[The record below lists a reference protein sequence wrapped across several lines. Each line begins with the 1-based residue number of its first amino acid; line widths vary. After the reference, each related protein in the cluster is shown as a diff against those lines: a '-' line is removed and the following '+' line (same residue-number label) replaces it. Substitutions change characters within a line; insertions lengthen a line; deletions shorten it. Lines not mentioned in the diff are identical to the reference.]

1 MSKIFL
7 ISFVSLLGNLALT
20 ACTNTT
26 VTDESTNNGWSTFE
40 SPVVGIRFQYPSE
53 LEWSLRETEVQGFDK
68 GYRRRYSFSGTVD
81 GTDVSFSLDA
91 TTSDFGY
98 GISEG
103 CCWAFGGPAIDLS
116 KSDEEIVDD
125 LARGTESILSKE
137 DPGNW
142 KLLEVY
148 NLEHLTLGTQEFLR
162 FADLGGFIG
171 YSLGDNYLTP
181 HAGHEFT
188 NIIVSWRGSEMF
200 TNLEGELSSEEF
212 FAQIEDFA
220 NNWMKELSE
229 SEKREK
235 EIVESILFTLEF
247 VEFEP
252 ESIDD
257 TGGGDLAE
265 ILTPLEGLSFNINR
279 PFDSFVEESDSMY
292 MIWFGR
298 EWAGGLIFYK
308 EPLATKVIPEGSTAY
323 QRTSSGVTLYCTETS
338 CVIAM
343 DDSDEY
349 YRLDIVD
356 EGFSSSDRELL
367 KEYIK
372 TIEVR

>member
-1 MSKIFL
+1 MKKLYI
-7 ISFVSLLGNLALT
+7 FVSLFFVGMPLS
-20 ACTNTT
+20 ACSG
-26 VTDESTNNGWSTFE
+26 VTSTDISEVAIPSDWLTFE
-40 SPVVGIRFQYPSE
+40 SPITGIRFQYPSE
-53 LEWSLRETEVQGFDK
+53 LEWSLRETELQGFDN
-68 GYRRRYSFSGTVD
+68 GYRRGYSFFGTVD
-81 GTDVSFSLDA
+81 GIKVSFSLDA
-91 TTSDFGY
+91 TTSDFGF

-137 DPGNW
+137 DPGSW

-171 YSLGDNYLTP
+171 YSLGDNYLIP

-200 TNLEGELSSEEF
+200 TNLEGDLSYEEF
-212 FAQIEDFA
+212 FTGIESFA
-220 NNWMKELSE
+220 DNWMNELTE

-235 EIVESILFTLEF
+235 EIIESILSTLEF

-252 ESIDD
+252 EGIND
-257 TGGGDLAE
+257 TNDIELD
-265 ILTPLEGLSFNINR
+265 GL
-279 PFDSFVEESDSMY
+279 PFDVSRPSSSYVEESDSMY
-292 MIWFGR
+292 MIWFGY
-298 EWAGGLIFYK
+298 EWEGGLIFYK

-356 EGFSSSDRELL
+356 EGFSSSERELL